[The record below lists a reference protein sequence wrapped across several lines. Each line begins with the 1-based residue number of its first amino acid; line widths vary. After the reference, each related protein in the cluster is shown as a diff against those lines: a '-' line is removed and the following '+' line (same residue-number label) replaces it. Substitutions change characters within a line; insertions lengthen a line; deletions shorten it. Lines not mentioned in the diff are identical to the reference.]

1 MPKFKNSNATFWV
14 IFKHCDDSAK
24 SDLSQKKSDF
34 VPTLFFIYTGHD
46 DCNNWYLFLEVA
58 IVSLPQILWDSVDPT
73 SLSIGVLT
81 LCPCT
86 RRQLSHWWDNLIY
99 QVKPTTD
106 QYVHSRRSKPI
117 PKLPWSMTISHIVWK
132 LLKISHMNLWILAFS
147 ANFWPIKTDFSGNSV
162 WPKPIGFQKLATLNH
177 FLAFLMNF
185 CPLKM

>member
-14 IFKHCDDSAK
+14 IFKHSAK
-24 SDLSQKKSDF
+24 SHLSQKKSDF

-117 PKLPWSMTISHIVWK
+117 PKLPWSMTIRHIVWK
-132 LLKISHMNLWILAFS
+132 LLKISHL
-147 ANFWPIKTDFSGNSV
+147 NFGIFHQFLTYYNWPV
-162 WPKPIGFQKLATLNH
+162 W
-177 FLAFLMNF
+177 
-185 CPLKM
+185 